1 MLTLQQRD
9 LKEPDMSNTSIS
21 NKAISN
27 NTLTVVDRE
36 GATHDLEWEP
46 DQSMME
52 ALRDNDLPVLA
63 SCGGTASCATCHV
76 FLEQEVF
83 NTLEE
88 RSDDELELLVE
99 AEGYRECGSR
109 LSCQVRFSRELNGVT
124 VTLAPEE

>member
-1 MLTLQQRD
+1 LQQRD
-9 LKEPDMSNTSIS
+9 PKETDMSNTSMSS
-21 NKAISN
+21 NA
-27 NTLTVVDRE
+27 LTVVDRE
-36 GATHDLEWEP
+36 GATRDLEWEP

-83 NTLEE
+83 DILDE
-88 RSDDELELLVE
+88 RSEDELELLVE

-109 LSCQVRFSRELNGVT
+109 LSCQVGFSRDLNEVT
-124 VTLAPEE
+124 VTLAPEA

>member
-1 MLTLQQRD
+1 
-9 LKEPDMSNTSIS
+9 MSNTAIGHTAIG
-21 NKAISN
+21 NTAISN

-36 GATHDLEWEP
+36 GGTHDLEWEP

-83 NTLEE
+83 DTLEE
-88 RSDDELELLVE
+88 RSEDELELLVE

-109 LSCQVRFSRELNGVT
+109 LSCQVGFSRDLNGVT
-124 VTLAPEE
+124 VTLAPE

>member
-1 MLTLQQRD
+1 
-9 LKEPDMSNTSIS
+9 MSN
-21 NKAISN
+21 NK
-27 NTLTVVDRE
+27 LTVVDRE
-36 GATHDLEWEP
+36 GASHHLEWEP

-83 NTLEE
+83 DALED
-88 RSDDELELLVE
+88 RSEDELELLVE

-109 LSCQVRFSRELNGVT
+109 LSCQVGFSPDLNGVT

>member
-1 MLTLQQRD
+1 MQPLTLRQPD
-9 LKEPDMSNTSIS
+9 PKETGMSNTSMS
-21 NKAISN
+21 S
-27 NTLTVVDRE
+27 NTLTVVDRD

-76 FLEQEVF
+76 FVDQAVF
-83 NTLEE
+83 DTLEE
-88 RSDDELELLVE
+88 RSEDELELLVE

-109 LSCQVRFSRELNGVT
+109 LSCQVGFSHDLNGVT

>member
-1 MLTLQQRD
+1 MSSNRI
-9 LKEPDMSNTSIS
+9 SNT
-21 NKAISN
+21 AIS
-27 NTLTVVDRE
+27 TKLTVVDRE

-46 DQSMME
+46 GQSMME

-83 NTLEE
+83 DTLED
-88 RSDDELELLVE
+88 RSEDELELLVE

-109 LSCQVRFSRELNGVT
+109 LSCQVGFSRDLNGVT